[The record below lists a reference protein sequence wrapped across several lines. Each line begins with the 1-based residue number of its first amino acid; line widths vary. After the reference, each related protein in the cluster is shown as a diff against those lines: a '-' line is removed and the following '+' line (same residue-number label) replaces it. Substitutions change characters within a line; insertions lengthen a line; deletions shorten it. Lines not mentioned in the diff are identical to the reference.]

1 MKIVGSCDLY
11 SGGLVF
17 KFGFG
22 DYQGHTLTMIAWHG
36 VLHETQ
42 TGHIALAS
50 AASRWSATKKWRMPP
65 MTKSATGDDRL
76 SPGYQSGGKPGFL
89 HPRF

>member
-1 MKIVGSCDLY
+1 
-11 SGGLVF
+11 VF

-42 TGHIALAS
+42 TGHIA
-50 AASRWSATKKWRMPP
+50 
-65 MTKSATGDDRL
+65 
-76 SPGYQSGGKPGFL
+76 PGFGGFEVVGDEEVEDAADDEE
-89 HPRF
+89 RDR